1 MQQQN
6 ISAST
11 LNLSVF
17 EFNQVIQILIKPL
30 SEGLYFLED
39 QMSIKGIICGLGN
52 PGPRYART
60 RHNAG
65 FMTVDKIIENANHN
79 PDESI
84 SFKKQTDTYMLWEWE
99 FCRDYETWLLVKPLT
114 FMNRSGRAISRILS
128 GKSIDHN
135 KLLIIHDEVDIVL
148 GKLRIKM
155 AGGLAG
161 HNGLRSISN
170 DIGTRDF
177 ARLRFG
183 VGRPDDGGDLAQYV
197 LTNFAPD
204 EKSLLEDTLDRAAG
218 AVRIFRKEG
227 LEKTR
232 DFLSA

>member
-1 MQQQN
+1 
-6 ISAST
+6 
-11 LNLSVF
+11 
-17 EFNQVIQILIKPL
+17 
-30 SEGLYFLED
+30 
-39 QMSIKGIICGLGN
+39 MSIKGIICGLGN
-52 PGPRYART
+52 PGPRYAMT

-65 FMTVDKIIENANHN
+65 FMTIDKIIENAGHN
-79 PDESI
+79 PEESVRL
-84 SFKKQTDTYMLWEWE
+84 KKETDTYMLWEWE
-99 FCRDYETWLLVKPLT
+99 FSGDHETWLLVKPLT

-128 GKSIDHN
+128 GKSLDYS
-135 KLLIIHDEVDIVL
+135 KLLIIHDEVDIDL

-183 VGRPDDGGDLAQYV
+183 VGRPEDGSDLAQYV
-197 LTNFAPD
+197 LTKFAPD
-204 EKSLLEDTLDRAAG
+204 ELTLLGETLDRAAR
-218 AVRIFRKEG
+218 AVSVFKESG